1 MCVHSRG
8 CGEWPLVLKR
18 IVRKFHDSII
28 NKGRRLQLSPVF
40 VKTMVIIHLSN
51 IEALQLSKKL
61 RLMSDNIEIDAIKED
76 RAIDSAEDL
85 VITALCEIFEQTKQQ
100 LDNIPNKKIIDEQ
113 KDYNREFSRIQAQQA
128 KQN

>member
-1 MCVHSRG
+1 
-8 CGEWPLVLKR
+8 
-18 IVRKFHDSII
+18 
-28 NKGRRLQLSPVF
+28 
-40 VKTMVIIHLSN
+40 MVIIHLSN

-76 RAIDSAEDL
+76 RAIDSTEDL

-100 LDNIPNKKIIDEQ
+100 LDKIPNKKIIAEQ
-113 KDYNREFSRIQAQQA
+113 QDYNREFGRIQAKQA